1 MNSAPRITN
10 TSLTRTDTAML
21 TNTETYLDAP
31 IASEARDLYDAT
43 RTRHRALVD
52 AAPTFK
58 RMTGFIEYLELLM
71 NELMPK
77 EQWLRI
83 VNSNLEIAKLYGA
96 GSSDFD
102 DAVSLT
108 LGAGTTMREA
118 IRAGLVRRRN
128 RAGQTFAEEI
138 ASQGVELEEAIQ
150 KGFSGAPRNRSVEL
164 TLDDVDTPEGIAD
177 AARRSN
183 ASFSAI
189 HFAWDDTVRRSTAR
203 ALVRKRERSLTPTN
217 HERRTR

>member
-1 MNSAPRITN
+1 
-10 TSLTRTDTAML
+10 ML

-52 AAPTFK
+52 AAPTFN
-58 RMTGFIEYLELLM
+58 RMTGFIEYLELLLPDQM
-71 NELMPK
+71 SREQCYRSIASSPK
-77 EQWLRI
+77 I
-83 VNSNLEIAKLYGA
+83 ANLHKARFEE
-96 GSSDFD
+96 FE
-102 DAVSLT
+102 DAVALT

-138 ASQGVELEEAIQ
+138 VSQGVELEEAIQ

-164 TLDDVDTPEGIAD
+164 TLDDADTPEGIAD

-203 ALVRKRERSLTPTN
+203 ARSYAKEN
-217 HERRTR
+217 AR